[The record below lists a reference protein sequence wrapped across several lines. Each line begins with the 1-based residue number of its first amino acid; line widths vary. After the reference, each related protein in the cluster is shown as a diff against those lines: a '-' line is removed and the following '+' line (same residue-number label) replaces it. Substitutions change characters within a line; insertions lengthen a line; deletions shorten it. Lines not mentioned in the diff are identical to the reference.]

1 MPENKGEVQAFRYD
15 KDSID
20 EMRKIYVDI
29 LRCLGVKGA
38 HTKLDAYAAE
48 IADADKNGVMFNN
61 LVSSLFATPEDR
73 IKKASK
79 IFEKIKDDEKISVY
93 AKAYIAEM
101 AGDYIPYDT
110 VLTSARMVGG
120 ETGKGGKCLQMGC
133 GEGKTGVLSMAAYA
147 ILQQNNKKQVFI
159 TSSTENLAAEA
170 LDKIEFYDKVG
181 LAEQVVLVDS
191 KGITKPVFENGKLK
205 REDGKPVFSRIDLEG
220 KSKSFIKTELAKA
233 YKSRLVIS
241 DNVTLMQ
248 DAMKGYL
255 KEPRG
260 KERELLADEA
270 DFVLLDSYRPLQRTA
285 EMSAKEMKARVT
297 NRNLAYKI
305 LEDVKRQKPKGLF
318 VKDDSSQYVDFTKE
332 GRALVIKALKANQ
345 KSPDVDWNELY
356 DYVHDALVVD
366 AVYKENRDFQIL
378 NNGTKIV
385 SEDRA
390 AGVPIDLPEGVKQA
404 LEIKL
409 QREGKYRGPISQERK
424 VLDTLNT
431 QSFFKKYFDGTKHF
445 VSGTLGVDS
454 KAIAKELENFGVS
467 KENGDIYEAPPKE
480 KRIRI
485 DRERNFLKNETKK
498 RKEIVKS
505 VFEMLDAERPVL
517 IGTVSENEINE
528 VKTALK
534 TAMNKAAKE
543 NPKFNRDAIRIL
555 EFTAASED
563 IFKQDQSLDDD
574 IFRAKYGVEKGQYK
588 DYKSLIK
595 NESGRIGTIT
605 LGTSILG
612 RGTTI
617 KTTDR
622 VNENGG
628 IHVIIDGLH
637 ETSSRNQEQ
646 YKART
651 ARGDNKGSTQEFFCP
666 EDIPEEVRRGNY
678 DVYKGMG
685 ADKIYE
691 EVYAQIDA
699 RTSGIR
705 NYVVQ
710 FVEKTVE
717 KLDFIERNTAL
728 SEDHKAQAKALLT
741 QRAFAIKNRACGV
754 SDKFQNNIEE
764 YNREIDAYTELYMAK
779 YLVTDKE
786 YLTAEGRFD
795 EVKWLNQ
802 NGYKDIANIHIPFRR
817 KSEQEIFKNQGLKAS
832 SIKAEPIKPKE
843 EPIPEIT
850 GENDNKITDKEFE
863 NSALKDKAEE
873 IIVDPNMNIND
884 KEDIVN
890 REEQQTELE
899 SEEVNFDRVGLY
911 SKLYNFKQKS
921 VQKIQKLFGIKTTI
935 YDPKNSKN
943 LRTSLIQEYMNI
955 IRGSLKEQENTKD
968 IKVADENKNQDQDA
982 NIEM

>member
-48 IADADKNGVMFNN
+48 MADADKNGVMFNN

-79 IFEKIKDDEKISVY
+79 IFEKIKNDEKISVY

-170 LDKIEFYDKVG
+170 LDKIDFYDKVG
-181 LAEQVVLVDS
+181 LASEVVLVDS
-191 KGITKPVFENGKLK
+191 KGITKPVMENGKVK
-205 REDGKPVFSRIDLEG
+205 REDGKPVLERIDLEG
-220 KSKSFIKTELAKA
+220 KGKKFVKDALNAA

-255 KEPRG
+255 KEPKG

-270 DFVLLDSYRPLQRTA
+270 DFVLLDSYRPLQQTA
-285 EMSAKEMKARVT
+285 EMTAKEMKTRVN

-305 LEDVKRQKPKGLF
+305 LEEVKRQKPEGLF

-332 GRALVIKALKANQ
+332 GRSLVIKALKANQ

-366 AVYKENRDFQIL
+366 AVYKENRDYQIL
-378 NNGTKIV
+378 NNGQKIV

-390 AGVPIDLPEGVKQA
+390 AGVSIDLPEGVKQA

-409 QREGKYRGPISQERK
+409 QREGRYFGKISPERK

-454 KAIAKELENFGVS
+454 KAIAEELENFGVS

-480 KRIRI
+480 KRRRI
-485 DRERNFLKNETKK
+485 DQARDFQRNETRK
-498 RKEIVKS
+498 RRNIVRN
-505 VFEMLDAERPVL
+505 VFEMINEERPVL
-517 IGTVSENEINE
+517 IGTVSEKEINA
-528 VKTALK
+528 VKAVLEK
-534 TAMNKAAKE
+534 AMEKE
-543 NPKFNRDAIRIL
+543 AEANPKFKRESIRIL

-563 IFKQDQSLDDD
+563 IFKQDQELDDD
-574 IFRAKYGVEKGQYK
+574 VFRAKYGVEKGQYK

-595 NESGRIGTIT
+595 NESGKIGTIT

-617 KTTDR
+617 KTSDR
-622 VNENGG
+622 VNNNGG

-651 ARGDNKGSTQEFFCP
+651 ARGDNAGSTKEFFCP
-666 EDIPEEVRRGNY
+666 EDIPEEVRRANY
-678 DVYKGMG
+678 DEYKSMS
-685 ADKIYE
+685 ADEIYE

-717 KLDFIERNTAL
+717 KLDFIEKNKAL
-728 SEDHKAQAKALLT
+728 SDDHKAQAKALLT

-786 YLTAEGRFD
+786 YLTDEGRFD

-802 NGYKDIANIHIPFRR
+802 NGFEDIANIHIPFRR
-817 KSEQEIFKNQGLKAS
+817 KSEQEIFKNQGLKTS
-832 SIKAEPIKPKE
+832 KIKEEPIKPKE
-843 EPIPEIT
+843 EPVPEIT
-850 GENDNKITDKEFE
+850 EENNNKITDKEFE

-911 SKLYNFKQKS
+911 SKLYNLKQLS
-921 VQKIQKLFGIKTTI
+921 IQTIQKLLGITKMI
-935 YDPKNSKN
+935 HDPRNSKN
-943 LRTSLIQEYMNI
+943 LRTSEIQNCHSEL
-955 IRGSLKEQENTKD
+955 RDALKEQENIKD
-968 IKVADENKNQDQDA
+968 VKSIADVDKNQDV
-982 NIEM
+982 NGER